1 MARVLETKLPIAIG
15 PINSEVFNRLVRVL
29 ELSLNRVDV
38 GATVSVN
45 ETEKNVNQFADG
57 SIVWNRGTDQLQ
69 LWVGKEWVNLY
80 KGSEDGLEGVSQL
93 GTVSVSTGGATTIII
108 GTVATGYGTEQ
119 WYT

>member
-1 MARVLETKLPIAIG
+1 MARVLEKKLPIAIG